1 MLVSTSWDESD
12 PRPSPMTQ
20 YTFSIQDLARRD
32 DHRDKYNNFI
42 KYVPRKQKSDRWG
55 SSTGGA
61 FVGYSSMPRD
71 ERRL

>member
-42 KYVPRKQKSDRWG
+42 KYVPRKQKSDC
-55 SSTGGA
+55 
-61 FVGYSSMPRD
+61 
-71 ERRL
+71 